1 MNSHRDRLSILF
13 ICLLSGCNGGDSD
26 SVTDSQLSQTAG
38 ALNWESAINFCQ
50 SLDYADYSDW
60 RLPNIKELHS
70 IVDYSRSPDTSG
82 SAAIDPVFFSTEIV
96 NEEGQTDYPYYWSST
111 THLSDSGSTAN
122 AAYIAFGRALGY
134 MDGEWKDV
142 HGAGAQRS
150 DPKTGDASD
159 YPEGHGPQGDA
170 IRIEN
175 HVRCVRDDSTVSTPS
190 YIIVD
195 TNQTTRT
202 TSTFGEDS
210 DYAGIQPSYS
220 ASSSDV
226 TEDNNTGLMWQ
237 KDMGSKVSYSDA
249 LSSAAA
255 STLGGYTDWRLPT
268 IKELYSLILFSGE
281 DATSCT
287 GSADD
292 CTTEKFIDTTYF
304 DQPYGD
310 TDSGERVIDAQ
321 TWSSSEYVSTT
332 MDGDDTVFGVNFVDG
347 RIKGYGTY
355 DGASGSDKLLYARY
369 VRGSADY
376 QSSTFVDNSDGTIT
390 DNATGLTWLQ
400 YDSGYLTSDD

>member
-82 SAAIDPVFFSTEIV
+82 SAAIDPVFFSTEII
-96 NEEGQTDYPYYWSST
+96 NEEGQT
-111 THLSDSGSTAN
+111 
-122 AAYIAFGRALGY
+122 
-134 MDGEWKDV
+134 
-142 HGAGAQRS
+142 
-150 DPKTGDASD
+150 D

-195 TNQTTRT
+195 TNQTTST

-210 DYAGIQPSYS
+210 DYAGTQPSYS

-249 LSSAAA
+249 LSGAAA

-292 CTTEKFIDTTYF
+292 CTTEKFIDTSYF

-390 DNATGLTWLQ
+390 DNATGLMWLQ